1 MNSQMKSSVIL
12 RNNPSS
18 YFLVVATRFWD
29 RVSGFLIK
37 RPHKCILLISPCKS
51 IHTFG
56 MRENLDVAFIDREGL
71 VVRSDQGV
79 SPRKVLYCRGAH
91 SVLERHASDST
102 WYSKGERVM
111 VHV

>member
-1 MNSQMKSSVIL
+1 MNSQMKSSVIVQDG
-12 RNNPSS
+12 PSN

-29 RVSGFLIK
+29 RVSGFLVK
-37 RPHKCILLISPCKS
+37 RPSKCVLLISPCKS

-79 SPRKVLYCRGAH
+79 SPR
-91 SVLERHASDST
+91 
-102 WYSKGERVM
+102 
-111 VHV
+111 